1 MVKRKQLTSEEAE
14 EIINDLTKAVCALH
28 ALEEFSEKISARME
42 CFQQSIIEAEYL
54 LGKRYDA

>member
-28 ALEEFSEKISARME
+28 TLEEFSEKISARME
-42 CFQQSIIEAEYL
+42 RLDKSIIEAEYL